1 MDKKSRFK
9 IIRSHKI
16 VDKED
21 DIVATNKS
29 EMTKSE
35 IKKDSRFKITKI
47 PNNKENKNQITKK
60 GRFTITKIPKT
71 EEHQRP
77 TEAGRKFVK
86 CLKEYDE
93 ENKPKTHVE
102 AYNKNKNKNKEDYM
116 INL

>member
-21 DIVATNKS
+21 DIAATNKS

-47 PNNKENKNQITKK
+47 PNS
-60 GRFTITKIPKT
+60 
-71 EEHQRP
+71 
-77 TEAGRKFVK
+77 
-86 CLKEYDE
+86 E
-93 ENKPKTHVE
+93 ENKE
-102 AYNKNKNKNKEDYM
+102 
-116 INL
+116 